1 MSTTGQRRTTQ
12 GDGRRAIKCGMNDRP
27 EHRIIFLDH
36 LRAIACLLV
45 VFGHIYLMGF
55 NGYKEMLPWIPGLDG
70 LLFGPDA
77 VQRNIFTAPLLAVAL
92 NAGINVGA
100 LGISLFFLI
109 SGFVILRA
117 VERET
122 PLVFLIRRVFR
133 IYPVSIACVAVA
145 AAATAWYCSA
155 AGVASPNTTAS
166 LAASALVFN
175 GPTGTFPALPVT
187 WSLEVELIFYCVMA
201 GLAATGR
208 LGFRAL
214 LVLCGICA
222 LVTLALNAPNPVVPP
237 TVTRVLAYL
246 SFSTFQIP
254 YLLVG
259 AMLYR
264 MTTAGDRLR
273 GIVYTALSFGLFLL
287 ARLAYQSQLG
297 NRGGVDLV
305 HGLWALVIFG
315 AALWHGMKWH
325 WLRPLRWVADISY
338 PLYLVHAPLAWI
350 VLAVLARHGWG
361 MASAGLIAGGVVIL
375 AAWLIHISIES
386 PGRRLGA
393 AITKRRTAAGSLQ
406 PAAAS

>member
-1 MSTTGQRRTTQ
+1 MVNCAQQR
-12 GDGRRAIKCGMNDRP
+12 IV
-27 EHRIIFLDH
+27 FLDH

-55 NGYKEMLPWIPGLDG
+55 NGYKEMLPWVPDLSG

-92 NAGINVGA
+92 NFGVNVGA

-122 PLVFLIRRVFR
+122 PWDFLIRRVFR

-145 AAATAWYCSA
+145 AAATAWHCNA
-155 AGVASPNTTAS
+155 AGVNSPNSTLS
-166 LAASALVFN
+166 LAALALVFN
-175 GPTGTFPALPVT
+175 GPTRTFPALPVT

-208 LGFRAL
+208 LGFKAL
-214 LVLCGICA
+214 LGLCGICTLA
-222 LVTLALNAPNPVVPP
+222 TLALNAPSQLLPS
-237 TVTRVLAYL
+237 TVTQVLAYL

-259 AMLYR
+259 AVLYR
-264 MTTAGDRLR
+264 MTTADDRFR
-273 GIVYTALSFGLFLL
+273 GIFYATLSFGLFLL

-297 NRGGVDLV
+297 DRGGVDLV
-305 HGLWALVIFG
+305 HGLWALAIFG
-315 AALWHGMKWH
+315 AALWSGMTWR
-325 WLRPLRWVADISY
+325 WLRPLRWIADISY

-350 VLAVLARHGWG
+350 G
-361 MASAGLIAGGVVIL
+361 
-375 AAWLIHISIES
+375 
-386 PGRRLGA
+386 
-393 AITKRRTAAGSLQ
+393 
-406 PAAAS
+406 